1 MAYDASLVLNELKE
15 MLQLR
20 LSSVT
25 FSSWFQELEP
35 ICIEG
40 DSLLIAES
48 PSPLAKSI
56 IDGRYKEDIRQ
67 CFEELGYP
75 LSLRVY
81 DTGTYTPQ
89 VAKELEQEEKLN
101 DLARQAGLNPRY
113 TFENFIKGNNNNLAF
128 ASALAVAEMPGK
140 TFNPLYI
147 WGSPGLGKTHLMQ
160 SIAHHVL
167 TTDPSKKVLYV
178 TSETFLTDLINSI
191 ATNTTS
197 DFRRKYRQIDVL
209 LIDDIQ
215 FFSGRESIQLELF
228 HTFNALYE
236 NGKQIVISSDRTP
249 RELETLEERIR
260 SRLFSGMTADIKPP
274 DYETRVAIL
283 QKKAEMNH
291 IDADISVLGYIA
303 NNVSSNIREL
313 EGALTTVAFFARLY
327 PDQKIDIEMAQEA
340 LKDYTGVEGF
350 NIIDLKKI
358 SDIVCQRYHITIED
372 IKSKKKP
379 KEIAYP
385 RQIAMFLARKLTEE
399 SLSEIGSFYGGRD
412 HTTVI
417 HAINKV
423 QDELSGPEG
432 EELRRALEDMER
444 RINGE

>member
-313 EGALTTVAFFARLY
+313 EGALTTVAFFSRLY